1 MCTIVQEDVMG
12 WDRCVTEDAEVR
24 LPNRKQERSCCR
36 ALAKNSQCTVPRLR
50 VTPGQRRWASRLPM
64 NTVVLFVPQQEAWV
78 IERMG
83 RFHRILEP
91 GLNFLI
97 PILDRIRYVQ
107 SLKEIVIDIPEQ
119 SAVSLDNVT
128 LQIDGVLYLRIL
140 HPFKASYGVE
150 DPEYAVTQLAQTTM
164 RSELGK
170 LTLDKVFRERE
181 SLNSNIVHSI
191 NQASDE
197 WGIRCLRYEIKD
209 IQVPPRV
216 KESMQMQ
223 VEAERRKRAT
233 VLESEGTRE
242 AAINVAEGCK
252 QSQILASEGEKA
264 EQINKAAGEAQA
276 ILAKAEAKS
285 KAIRLLSAALAEQNG
300 NAAASLSVA
309 EQYVSAFS
317 DLAKVSNTV
326 LLPSDTG
333 DVSGMVTQAMT
344 IYSTLSKPT
353 LKVESIKT
361 KTDEPSAEPPVQAT
375 SAQ

>member
-1 MCTIVQEDVMG
+1 MLRT
-12 WDRCVTEDAEVR
+12 
-24 LPNRKQERSCCR
+24 LCR
-36 ALAKNSQCTVPRLR
+36 TGGLILQQTQRTVPRLY
-50 VTPGQRRWASRLPM
+50 VNPVQQRWASSLPM
-64 NTVVLFVPQQEAWV
+64 NTVILFVPQQEAWV
-78 IERMG
+78 VERMG

-107 SLKEIVIDIPEQ
+107 SLKEIVIDVPEQ
-119 SAVSLDNVT
+119 SAVTLDNVT

-140 HPFKASYGVE
+140 DPFKASYGVE

-197 WGIRCLRYEIKD
+197 WGIKCLRYEIKD
-209 IQVPPRV
+209 IHVPPRV

-223 VEAERRKRAT
+223 VEAERKKRAT

-242 AAINVAEGCK
+242 AAINVAEGRK

-276 ILAKAEAKS
+276 VLAKAEAKA
-285 KAIRLLSAALAEQNG
+285 KAIRLLSEALTEQNG

-317 DLAKVSNTV
+317 KLAKESNTI
-326 LLPSDTG
+326 LLPSNTG
-333 DVSGMVTQAMT
+333 DISGMVSQAMT
-344 IYSTLSKPT
+344 IYSTLAKPRPKEST
-353 LKVESIKT
+353 EGSEEFDSEELKSQ
-361 KTDEPSAEPPVQAT
+361 SALSQELRPQ
-375 SAQ
+375 

>member
-1 MCTIVQEDVMG
+1 MLRTLV
-12 WDRCVTEDAEVR
+12 
-24 LPNRKQERSCCR
+24 CR
-36 ALAKNSQCTVPRLR
+36 AGSGLLKHSWQPVPVLWGSRA
-50 VTPGQRRWASRLPM
+50 PQRWASSLPV

-78 IERMG
+78 VERMG

-97 PILDRIRYVQ
+97 PILDRVKYVQ
-107 SLKEIVIDIPEQ
+107 SLKEIVIDVPEQ

-140 HPFKASYGVE
+140 DPFKASYGVE

-209 IQVPPRV
+209 IHVPPRV

-223 VEAERRKRAT
+223 VEAERKKRAT
-233 VLESEGTRE
+233 VLESEGARE

-252 QSQILASEGEKA
+252 QAQILASEGEKA
-264 EQINKAAGEAQA
+264 EQINRAAEWKCCSIFNCGRTV
-276 ILAKAEAKS
+276 
-285 KAIRLLSAALAEQNG
+285 RLCFLQPGQGVQHHLTALQHRRHQQHG
-300 NAAASLSVA
+300 HSGHD
-309 EQYVSAFS
+309 
-317 DLAKVSNTV
+317 DLWEFIE
-326 LLPSDTG
+326 DTEH
-333 DVSGMVTQAMT
+333 SRQHN
-344 IYSTLSKPT
+344 P
-353 LKVESIKT
+353 
-361 KTDEPSAEPPVQAT
+361 
-375 SAQ
+375 

>member
-1 MCTIVQEDVMG
+1 G
-12 WDRCVTEDAEVR
+12 RW
-24 LPNRKQERSCCR
+24 
-36 ALAKNSQCTVPRLR
+36 R
-50 VTPGQRRWASRLPM
+50 VARGIFFCFLQ
-64 NTVVLFVPQQEAWV
+64 
-78 IERMG
+78 
-83 RFHRILEP
+83 

-97 PILDRIRYVQ
+97 PILDRVKYVQ
-107 SLKEIVIDIPEQ
+107 SLKEIVIDVPEQ

-140 HPFKASYGVE
+140 DPFKASYGVE

-209 IQVPPRV
+209 IHVPPRV

-223 VEAERRKRAT
+223 VEAERKKRAT
-233 VLESEGTRE
+233 VLESEGARE

-252 QSQILASEGEKA
+252 QAQILASEGEKA
-264 EQINKAAGEAQA
+264 EQINRAAGEANA
-276 ILAKAEAKS
+276 VLAKAEAKA
-285 KAIRLLSAALAEQNG
+285 KAIRLLSEALTRQNG
-300 NAAASLSVA
+300 NAAASLTVA

-317 DLAKVSNTV
+317 NLAKESNTI
-326 LLPSDTG
+326 LLPSNTG
-333 DVSGMVTQAMT
+333 DISSMVTQAMT
-344 IYSTLSKPT
+344 IYGSLSKTQSTADSTTPETKELT
-353 LKVESIKT
+353 LEGNTVSETGYK
-361 KTDEPSAEPPVQAT
+361 
-375 SAQ
+375 

>member
-1 MCTIVQEDVMG
+1 MLRTLCRSG
-12 WDRCVTEDAEVR
+12 G
-24 LPNRKQERSCCR
+24 LLLKQ
-36 ALAKNSQCTVPRLR
+36 SQRTVPKLW
-50 VTPGQRRWASRLPM
+50 VTPAQQRWASSLPM

-78 IERMG
+78 VERMG

-97 PILDRIRYVQ
+97 PVLDRIRYVQ
-107 SLKEIVIDIPEQ
+107 SLKEIVIDVPEQ

-140 HPFKASYGVE
+140 DPFKASYGVE

-209 IQVPPRV
+209 IHVPPRV

-223 VEAERRKRAT
+223 VEAERKKRAT

-242 AAINVAEGCK
+242 AAINVAEGRK
-252 QSQILASEGEKA
+252 QAQILASEGEKA

-276 ILAKAEAKS
+276 VLAKAEAKA
-285 KAIRLLSAALAEQNG
+285 KAIRLLSDALTEQNG

-309 EQYVSAFS
+309 EQYVLAFS
-317 DLAKVSNTV
+317 NLAKESNTI
-326 LLPSDTG
+326 LLPSNTG
-333 DVSGMVTQAMT
+333 DISGMVTQAMS
-344 IYSTLSKPT
+344 IYSTLA
-353 LKVESIKT
+353 KT
-361 KTDEPSAEPPVQAT
+361 KTAIPSLAPKSEDEKNADEESGSLSA
-375 SAQ
+375 

>member
-1 MCTIVQEDVMG
+1 MLRT
-12 WDRCVTEDAEVR
+12 
-24 LPNRKQERSCCR
+24 LCR
-36 ALAKNSQCTVPRLR
+36 AGGAVLKNSQRTVPRLW
-50 VTPGQRRWASRLPM
+50 VTPAQQRWASRLPM

-107 SLKEIVIDIPEQ
+107 SLKEIVIDVPEQ

-140 HPFKASYGVE
+140 DPFKASYGVE

-223 VEAERRKRAT
+223 VEAERKKRAT

-242 AAINVAEGCK
+242 AAINIAEGYK
-252 QSQILASEGEKA
+252 QAQILASEGEKA

-276 ILAKAEAKS
+276 VLATAEAKA
-285 KAIRLLSAALAEQNG
+285 KAICMLSDALAEQNG

-317 DLAKVSNTV
+317 KLAKESNTV
-326 LLPSDTG
+326 LLPSNSG
-333 DVSGMVTQAMT
+333 DISGMVTQAMT
-344 IYSTLSKPT
+344 IYSTLAKPT
-353 LKVESIKT
+353 TKVESIKT
-361 KTDEPSAEPPVQAT
+361 KTEEPREEPPVQST
-375 SAQ
+375 STQ

>member
-1 MCTIVQEDVMG
+1 MLRTLVC
-12 WDRCVTEDAEVR
+12 R
-24 LPNRKQERSCCR
+24 LCLTLN
-36 ALAKNSQCTVPRLR
+36 
-50 VTPGQRRWASRLPM
+50 RWASSLPV

-78 IERMG
+78 VERMG

-97 PILDRIRYVQ
+97 PVLDRVKYVQ
-107 SLKEIVIDIPEQ
+107 SLKEIVIDVPEQ

-140 HPFKASYGVE
+140 DPFKASYGVE

-209 IQVPPRV
+209 IHVPPRV

-223 VEAERRKRAT
+223 VEAERKKRAT
-233 VLESEGTRE
+233 VLESEGARE

-252 QSQILASEGEKA
+252 QAQILASEGEKA
-264 EQINKAAGEAQA
+264 EQINRAAGEANA
-276 ILAKAEAKS
+276 VLAKAEAKA
-285 KAIRLLSAALAEQNG
+285 KAIRLLSEALTRQNG
-300 NAAASLSVA
+300 NAAASLTVA

-317 DLAKVSNTV
+317 NLAKESNTI
-326 LLPSDTG
+326 LLPSNTG
-333 DVSGMVTQAMT
+333 DISSMVTQAMT
-344 IYSTLSKPT
+344 IYGSLSKTQSTADSTTPETKELT
-353 LKVESIKT
+353 LEGNTVSETGYK
-361 KTDEPSAEPPVQAT
+361 
-375 SAQ
+375 

>member
-1 MCTIVQEDVMG
+1 MLRTLCRTGGVLLQ
-12 WDRCVTEDAEVR
+12 
-24 LPNRKQERSCCR
+24 RSQQT
-36 ALAKNSQCTVPRLR
+36 APRLWA
-50 VTPGQRRWASRLPM
+50 TPAQQRWASSLPM

-78 IERMG
+78 VERMG

-107 SLKEIVIDIPEQ
+107 SLKEIVIDVPEQ

-140 HPFKASYGVE
+140 DPFKASYGVE

-181 SLNSNIVHSI
+181 SLNANIVHSI

-209 IQVPPRV
+209 IHVPPRV

-223 VEAERRKRAT
+223 VEAERKKRAT

-242 AAINVAEGCK
+242 AAINVAERK
-252 QSQILASEGEKA
+252 QAQILASEGEKA
-264 EQINKAAGEAQA
+264 DGINQALGEAQA
-276 ILAKAEAKS
+276 VLAKAEAKS
-285 KAIRLLSAALAEQNG
+285 KAIRLSEALSRQNG

-317 DLAKVSNTV
+317 HLAKESNTI
-326 LLPSDTG
+326 LLPSNTG
-333 DVSGMVTQAMT
+333 DISGMVTQAMS
-344 IYSTLSKPT
+344 IYSTLAKPRAEAAAAAT
-353 LKVESIKT
+353 AEEEQRE
-361 KTDEPSAEPPVQAT
+361 EPANQTPS
-375 SAQ
+375 SH

>member
-1 MCTIVQEDVMG
+1 MLRTVV
-12 WDRCVTEDAEVR
+12 
-24 LPNRKQERSCCR
+24 CR
-36 ALAKNSQCTVPRLR
+36 AGSGLLKHSRHTVPALWGTRA
-50 VTPGQRRWASRLPM
+50 QQRWASSLPM

-78 IERMG
+78 VERMG

-97 PILDRIRYVQ
+97 PILDRVRYVQ
-107 SLKEIVIDIPEQ
+107 SLKEIVIDVPEQ

-140 HPFKASYGVE
+140 DPFKASYGVE

-209 IQVPPRV
+209 INVPPRV

-223 VEAERRKRAT
+223 VEAERKKRAT
-233 VLESEGTRE
+233 ILESEGNRE
-242 AAINVAEGCK
+242 AAINVAEGRK
-252 QSQILASEGEKA
+252 QAQILASEGEKA
-264 EQINKAAGEAQA
+264 ERINNAAGEANA
-276 ILAKAEAKS
+276 VLAKAEAKA
-285 KAIRLLSAALAEQNG
+285 KAIRLLSEALTQQNG
-300 NAAASLSVA
+300 DAAASFTVA

-317 DLAKVSNTV
+317 SLAKESNTI
-326 LLPSDTG
+326 LLPSNTG
-333 DVSGMVTQAMT
+333 DMSSMVTQALA
-344 IYSTLSKPT
+344 IYGRLAKTQAQSAVERVTTETSEALLEGNFVSKT
-353 LKVESIKT
+353 ET
-361 KTDEPSAEPPVQAT
+361 G
-375 SAQ
+375 

>member
-1 MCTIVQEDVMG
+1 MLRSLCRTGGLLLQTQRTAPKLWATPVQ
-12 WDRCVTEDAEVR
+12 
-24 LPNRKQERSCCR
+24 
-36 ALAKNSQCTVPRLR
+36 
-50 VTPGQRRWASRLPM
+50 QRWVSSLPM
-64 NTVVLFVPQQEAWV
+64 NTLVLFVPQQEAWV
-78 IERMG
+78 VERMG

-97 PILDRIRYVQ
+97 PVLDKIRYVQ
-107 SLKEIVIDIPEQ
+107 SLKEIVIDVPEQ

-140 HPFKASYGVE
+140 DPFKASYGVE
-150 DPEYAVTQLAQTTM
+150 EPEYAVTQLAQTTM

-209 IQVPPRV
+209 IHVPPRV

-223 VEAERRKRAT
+223 VEAERKKRAT

-242 AAINVAEGCK
+242 AAINVAEGLK
-252 QSQILASEGEKA
+252 QAQILASEGQKA

-276 ILAKAEAKS
+276 VLVKAQAKA
-285 KAIRLLSAALAEQNG
+285 KAIHVLSEALTQHNG
-300 NAAASLSVA
+300 NAAASLTVA

-317 DLAKVSNTV
+317 NLAKESNTI
-326 LLPSDTG
+326 LLPSNTG
-333 DVSGMVTQAMT
+333 DITGMVSQAMT
-344 IYSTLSKPT
+344 IYSRLAKTSPKPPAEEPKLVGEGVQT
-353 LKVESIKT
+353 KPEDPKT
-361 KTDEPSAEPPVQAT
+361 E
-375 SAQ
+375 

>member
-1 MCTIVQEDVMG
+1 MLRTLCRTG
-12 WDRCVTEDAEVR
+12 G
-24 LPNRKQERSCCR
+24 LLLKQTQRT
-36 ALAKNSQCTVPRLR
+36 APKLW
-50 VTPGQRRWASRLPM
+50 VTPAQQRWASSLPM
-64 NTVVLFVPQQEAWV
+64 NTLVLFVPQQEAWV
-78 IERMG
+78 VERMG

-107 SLKEIVIDIPEQ
+107 SLKEIVIDVPEQ

-140 HPFKASYGVE
+140 DPFKASYGVE

-209 IQVPPRV
+209 IHVPPRV

-242 AAINVAEGCK
+242 AAINVAEGRK
-252 QSQILASEGEKA
+252 QAQILASEGEKA

-276 ILAKAEAKS
+276 VLAKAEAKS
-285 KAIRLLSAALAEQNG
+285 KAIRMLSDALTEQNG

-317 DLAKVSNTV
+317 NLAKESNTI
-326 LLPSDTG
+326 LLPSNTG
-333 DVSGMVTQAMT
+333 DISGMVTQAMT
-344 IYSTLSKPT
+344 IYSTLAKSTKAAPEAAVV
-353 LKVESIKT
+353 VEEEKS
-361 KTDEPSAEPPVQAT
+361 EEAANQSALSQ
-375 SAQ
+375 

>member
-1 MCTIVQEDVMG
+1 MLRT
-12 WDRCVTEDAEVR
+12 
-24 LPNRKQERSCCR
+24 LCR
-36 ALAKNSQCTVPRLR
+36 AGGAILQQTQRTAPRLW
-50 VTPGQRRWASRLPM
+50 VTPAQQRWASSLPV

-78 IERMG
+78 VERMG

-97 PILDRIRYVQ
+97 PVLDRIRYVQ
-107 SLKEIVIDIPEQ
+107 SLKEIVIDVPEQ

-140 HPFKASYGVE
+140 DPLKASYGVE

-209 IQVPPRV
+209 IHVPPRV

-223 VEAERRKRAT
+223 VEAERKKRAT

-242 AAINVAEGCK
+242 AAINVAEGRK
-252 QSQILASEGEKA
+252 QAQILASEGEKA
-264 EQINKAAGEAQA
+264 ERINKAAGEAQA
-276 ILAKAEAKS
+276 VLAKAEAQS
-285 KAIRLLSAALAEQNG
+285 KAIRLLSAALTEQNG

-317 DLAKVSNTV
+317 NLAKQSNTI
-326 LLPSDTG
+326 LLPSNTG
-333 DVSGMVTQAMT
+333 DISGMVSQAMA
-344 IYSTLSKPT
+344 IYGTLA
-353 LKVESIKT
+353 KT
-361 KTDEPSAEPPVQAT
+361 SPKLSAEEVEEKREELEIQSE
-375 SAQ
+375 SAEEQRTQ

>member
-1 MCTIVQEDVMG
+1 MLRT
-12 WDRCVTEDAEVR
+12 
-24 LPNRKQERSCCR
+24 LCR
-36 ALAKNSQCTVPRLR
+36 AGGAVLKTSQRAAPRLWA
-50 VTPGQRRWASRLPM
+50 TLAQQRWASRLPM

-78 IERMG
+78 VERMG

-91 GLNFLI
+91 GLNLLI
-97 PILDRIRYVQ
+97 PILDQIRYVQ
-107 SLKEIVIDIPEQ
+107 SLKEIVVDIPEQ

-140 HPFKASYGVE
+140 DPYKASYGVE

-181 SLNSNIVHSI
+181 SLNLSMVHSI

-209 IQVPPRV
+209 IQLPNRV

-242 AAINVAEGCK
+242 AAINVAEGSK
-252 QSQILASEGEKA
+252 QAQILASEGEKA

-276 ILAKAEAKS
+276 VLAKAEAQS
-285 KAIRLLSAALAEQNG
+285 KAIRLLSEALAEQNG

-317 DLAKVSNTV
+317 NLAKESNTV
-326 LLPSDTG
+326 LLPSNTG

-344 IYSTLSKPT
+344 IYSTLSKPR
-353 LKVESIKT
+353 LKRDGIKT
-361 KTDEPSAEPPVQAT
+361 KTEEPIEEPPVQ
-375 SAQ
+375 SASTQ

>member
-1 MCTIVQEDVMG
+1 MLRTVV
-12 WDRCVTEDAEVR
+12 
-24 LPNRKQERSCCR
+24 CR
-36 ALAKNSQCTVPRLR
+36 AGSGLLR
-50 VTPGQRRWASRLPM
+50 HACRTSPVFWGTRGQQRWASSLPM
-64 NTVVLFVPQQEAWV
+64 NTVILFVPQQEAWV
-78 IERMG
+78 VERMG

-91 GLNFLI
+91 GLNVLI

-107 SLKEIVIDIPEQ
+107 SLKEIVIDVPEQ

-140 HPFKASYGVE
+140 DPFKASYGVE

-191 NQASDE
+191 NQASDD

-209 IQVPPRV
+209 IHVPPRV

-223 VEAERRKRAT
+223 VEAERKKRAT

-242 AAINVAEGCK
+242 AAINVAEGRK
-252 QSQILASEGEKA
+252 RAQILASEGQKA
-264 EQINKAAGEAQA
+264 EQINKAAGEANA
-276 ILAKAEAKS
+276 LLAKAEAKAQ
-285 KAIRLLSAALAEQNG
+285 AIRLLSDALTQQNG

-317 DLAKVSNTV
+317 NLAKQSNTV
-326 LLPSDTG
+326 ILPSNTG
-333 DVSGMVTQAMT
+333 DVSSMVTQAMA
-344 IYSTLSKPT
+344 IYGTLARTQSLGT
-353 LKVESIKT
+353 VEVT
-361 KTDEPSAEPPVQAT
+361 PVPVDDEMEVKAVSEAGTPESSPSH
-375 SAQ
+375 

>member
-1 MCTIVQEDVMG
+1 MLRTLCRTGGAILLQ
-12 WDRCVTEDAEVR
+12 A
-24 LPNRKQERSCCR
+24 QRS
-36 ALAKNSQCTVPRLR
+36 TPRLL
-50 VTPGQRRWASRLPM
+50 VTPVQQRWASSLPM
-64 NTVVLFVPQQEAWV
+64 NTVILFVPQQEAWV
-78 IERMG
+78 VERMG

-97 PILDRIRYVQ
+97 PLLDRIRYVQ
-107 SLKEIVIDIPEQ
+107 SLKEIVIDVPEQ

-140 HPFKASYGVE
+140 DPFKASYGVE

-209 IQVPPRV
+209 IHVPPRV

-223 VEAERRKRAT
+223 VEAERKKRAT

-242 AAINVAEGCK
+242 AAINVAEGRK
-252 QSQILASEGEKA
+252 QAQILASEGEKA

-276 ILAKAEAKS
+276 VLAKAEAKA
-285 KAIRLLSAALAEQNG
+285 KAIRMLSDALTEQNG

-317 DLAKVSNTV
+317 NLAKQSNTI
-326 LLPSDTG
+326 LLPSNTG
-333 DVSGMVTQAMT
+333 DISGMVSQAMT
-344 IYSTLSKPT
+344 IYSTLSKTSQKPSPEELQEKT
-353 LKVESIKT
+353 EEALSHLESSEEQRT
-361 KTDEPSAEPPVQAT
+361 P
-375 SAQ
+375 

>member
-1 MCTIVQEDVMG
+1 MLRTL
-12 WDRCVTEDAEVR
+12 VR
-24 LPNRKQERSCCR
+24 TGGVLLQQSQRR
-36 ALAKNSQCTVPRLR
+36 APRLW
-50 VTPGQRRWASRLPM
+50 VTPAQQRWASSLPM
-64 NTVVLFVPQQEAWV
+64 NTMVLFVPQQEAWV
-78 IERMG
+78 VERMG

-97 PILDRIRYVQ
+97 PVLDRIRYVQ
-107 SLKEIVIDIPEQ
+107 SLKEIVIDVPEQ

-140 HPFKASYGVE
+140 DPFKASYGVE

-191 NQASDE
+191 NQASDD

-209 IQVPPRV
+209 IHVPPRV

-223 VEAERRKRAT
+223 VEAERKKRAT

-252 QSQILASEGEKA
+252 QAQILASEGEKA
-264 EQINKAAGEAQA
+264 EQINKATGEAQA
-276 ILAKAEAKS
+276 VLAKAEAKA
-285 KAIRLLSAALAEQNG
+285 KAIRMLSDALTEQNG
-300 NAAASLSVA
+300 NAAASLNIA
-309 EQYVSAFS
+309 EQYVAAFS
-317 DLAKVSNTV
+317 NLAKQTNTV
-326 LLPSDTG
+326 LLPSNTG
-333 DVSGMVTQAMT
+333 DVPGMVTQAMT
-344 IYSTLSKPT
+344 IYGALA
-353 LKVESIKT
+353 KT
-361 KTDEPSAEPPVQAT
+361 TSNQTPSVVQEKSEEAVNHKED
-375 SAQ
+375 

>member
-1 MCTIVQEDVMG
+1 MMLRT
-12 WDRCVTEDAEVR
+12 
-24 LPNRKQERSCCR
+24 LLCR
-36 ALAKNSQCTVPRLR
+36 TGGALLQTSQRTVPRLW
-50 VTPGQRRWASRLPM
+50 VTPAQQRWASSLPM

-78 IERMG
+78 VERMG

-107 SLKEIVIDIPEQ
+107 SLKEIVIDVPEQ

-140 HPFKASYGVE
+140 DPFKASYGVE

-191 NQASDE
+191 NQASDD

-209 IQVPPRV
+209 IHVPPRV

-223 VEAERRKRAT
+223 VEAERKKRAT

-242 AAINVAEGCK
+242 SAINVAEGHK
-252 QSQILASEGEKA
+252 QAQILASEGQKE
-264 EQINKAAGEAQA
+264 EQINRAAGEAQA
-276 ILAKAEAKS
+276 VLAKAEAKS
-285 KAIRLLSAALAEQNG
+285 KAIRLLSDALAEQNG

-317 DLAKVSNTV
+317 KLAKESNTV
-326 LLPSDTG
+326 LLPSNTG
-333 DVSGMVTQAMT
+333 DISGMVTQAMT
-344 IYSTLSKPT
+344 IYSTLAKQSPKR
-353 LKVESIKT
+353 ESVTPETEEEK
-361 KTDEPSAEPPVQAT
+361 KSEEPASQSA

>member
-1 MCTIVQEDVMG
+1 MMIRT
-12 WDRCVTEDAEVR
+12 
-24 LPNRKQERSCCR
+24 LFRSGGSFLQQSR
-36 ALAKNSQCTVPRLR
+36 RTAPRLW
-50 VTPGQRRWASRLPM
+50 VSPVQQRWASSLPM

-78 IERMG
+78 VERMG

-97 PILDRIRYVQ
+97 PVLDRIRYVQ
-107 SLKEIVIDIPEQ
+107 SLKEIVIDVPEQ

-140 HPFKASYGVE
+140 DPFKASYGVE

-181 SLNSNIVHSI
+181 SLNANIVHSI

-209 IQVPPRV
+209 IHVPPRV

-223 VEAERRKRAT
+223 VEAERKKRAT

-242 AAINVAEGCK
+242 SAINVAEGRK
-252 QSQILASEGEKA
+252 QAQILASEGEKT

-276 ILAKAEAKS
+276 ILAKAEAKA
-285 KAIRLLSAALAEQNG
+285 KAIHVLSDALAEQNG
-300 NAAASLSVA
+300 NAAASLTVA

-317 DLAKVSNTV
+317 NLAKESNTV
-326 LLPSDTG
+326 LLPSNTG
-333 DVSGMVTQAMT
+333 DISSMVTQAMAVYGKLAKT
-344 IYSTLSKPT
+344 SPKSPPGE
-353 LKVESIKT
+353 VEKSE
-361 KTDEPSAEPPVQAT
+361 DVLNEPEYK
-375 SAQ
+375 

>member
-1 MCTIVQEDVMG
+1 MMLRTLCRT
-12 WDRCVTEDAEVR
+12 
-24 LPNRKQERSCCR
+24 RS
-36 ALAKNSQCTVPRLR
+36 AFLQTSQRSVPRLW
-50 VTPGQRRWASRLPM
+50 VTPVQQRWASSLPM
-64 NTVVLFVPQQEAWV
+64 NTVVLFVPQQEAWIV
-78 IERMG
+78 ERMG

-97 PILDRIRYVQ
+97 PLLDRVRYVQ
-107 SLKEIVIDIPEQ
+107 SLKEIVIDVPEQ

-140 HPFKASYGVE
+140 DPFKASYGVE

-191 NQASDE
+191 NQASDD

-209 IQVPPRV
+209 IHVPPRV

-242 AAINVAEGCK
+242 SAINVAEGRK
-252 QSQILASEGEKA
+252 QAQILASEGEKA

-276 ILAKAEAKS
+276 VLAKAEAKA
-285 KAIRLLSAALAEQNG
+285 KAIRLLSEALAEQNG

-317 DLAKVSNTV
+317 NLAKESNTI
-326 LLPSDTG
+326 LLPSNTG
-333 DVSGMVTQAMT
+333 DISGMVSQAMT
-344 IYSTLSKPT
+344 IYGSLAKTSPRTPAGVEETSEDLLS
-353 LKVESIKT
+353 
-361 KTDEPSAEPPVQAT
+361 PSGSPPEQRT
-375 SAQ
+375 Q

>member
-1 MCTIVQEDVMG
+1 M
-12 WDRCVTEDAEVR
+12 
-24 LPNRKQERSCCR
+24 LRSLCR
-36 ALAKNSQCTVPRLR
+36 TGGLILQQTQRTAPRLW
-50 VTPGQRRWASRLPM
+50 VTPVQQRWASNLPM
-64 NTVVLFVPQQEAWV
+64 NTLVLFVPQQEAWV
-78 IERMG
+78 VERMG

-107 SLKEIVIDIPEQ
+107 SLKEIVIDVPEQ

-140 HPFKASYGVE
+140 DPFKASYGVE
-150 DPEYAVTQLAQTTM
+150 EPEYAVTQLAQTTM

-209 IQVPPRV
+209 IHVPPRV

-223 VEAERRKRAT
+223 VEAERKKRAT

-242 AAINVAEGCK
+242 SAINVAEGRK
-252 QSQILASEGEKA
+252 QAQILASEGQKA
-264 EQINKAAGEAQA
+264 EQINRAAGEAQA
-276 ILAKAEAKS
+276 VLVKAEAKAQ
-285 KAIRLLSAALAEQNG
+285 AIRVLSDALTQHNG
-300 NAAASLSVA
+300 NAAASLTVA

-317 DLAKVSNTV
+317 NLAKESNTI
-326 LLPSDTG
+326 LLPSNTG
-333 DVSGMVTQAMT
+333 DISGMVSQAMT
-344 IYSTLSKPT
+344 IYSTLA
-353 LKVESIKT
+353 KT
-361 KTDEPSAEPPVQAT
+361 SPKAPPEEPEQSSEEVQTEPEEQRN
-375 SAQ
+375 Q

>member
-1 MCTIVQEDVMG
+1 MLWT
-12 WDRCVTEDAEVR
+12 
-24 LPNRKQERSCCR
+24 LCR
-36 ALAKNSQCTVPRLR
+36 GGGGVFKHAVPRLCM
-50 VTPGQRRWASRLPM
+50 TLTQQRWASRLPM

-78 IERMG
+78 VERMG
-83 RFHRILEP
+83 RFHRMLEP

-97 PILDRIRYVQ
+97 PILDQIRYVQ

-119 SAVSLDNVT
+119 SAVTLDNVT
-128 LQIDGVLYLRIL
+128 LQIDGVLYLKIL
-140 HPFKASYGVE
+140 DPYKASYGVE

-242 AAINVAEGCK
+242 AGINIAEGRK
-252 QSQILASEGEKA
+252 QALILASEGEKT
-264 EQINKAAGEAQA
+264 EQINRAAGEAQA
-276 ILAKAEAKS
+276 VLARAEAKS

-300 NAAASLSVA
+300 NAAASLSLA

-317 DLAKVSNTV
+317 KLARESNTV
-326 LLPSDTG
+326 LLPSNTG

-344 IYSTLSKPT
+344 IYSTLAKPG
-353 LKVESIKT
+353 LKVESTKT
-361 KTDEPSAEPPVQAT
+361 STDEPSEEPLVQSA